1 MQYPAR
7 TAAARIAAG
16 SVWSELAGE
25 RQAQVVALL
34 VRLAMRMSFSAAA
47 RRGTAS
53 GAVRAQE
60 EGNDGVGQSIGKDP
74 E

>member
-16 SVWSELAGE
+16 AVWSELAGE

-34 VRLAMRMSFSAAA
+34 ARLALRLSLSAAG
-47 RRGTAS
+47 RQESGS

>member
-7 TAAARIAAG
+7 TAAARTAAG

-34 VRLAMRMSFSAAA
+34 VRLAMRVSVSAA
-47 RRGTAS
+47 RQGTAS
-53 GAVRAQE
+53 GAARAGE
-60 EGNDGVGQSIGKDP
+60 EGNDGSGQSIGKDP
-74 E
+74 D